1 MRASRECS
9 NTEAAVWVL
18 DIIFCAGL
26 VGPGVGVDV
35 VGVALDNV
43 VLAMDG
49 AAAERTTEVC
59 AQVVK
64 ADDAGERERD
74 IEGSADEEIKR
85 GLDFM

>member
-9 NTEAAVWVL
+9 NTGAAVWAL
-18 DIIFCAGL
+18 DVISCAGL
-26 VGPGVGVDV
+26 VGSGIGVDV

-49 AAAERTTEVC
+49 AAAEEAC

-74 IEGSADEEIKR
+74 TEGGADEEIKR

>member
-1 MRASRECS
+1 M
-9 NTEAAVWVL
+9 
-18 DIIFCAGL
+18 
-26 VGPGVGVDV
+26 GPGVGVDV

-49 AAAERTTEVC
+49 AAAERTTEAC

-74 IEGSADEEIKR
+74 TEGGADEEIKR
-85 GLDFM
+85 GLDSM

>member
-1 MRASRECS
+1 M
-9 NTEAAVWVL
+9 WVL
-18 DIIFCAGL
+18 DATFCAGL

-49 AAAERTTEVC
+49 AAAERTTEAC

-74 IEGSADEEIKR
+74 IDIEGGADEEVKR
-85 GLDFM
+85 GLDSM